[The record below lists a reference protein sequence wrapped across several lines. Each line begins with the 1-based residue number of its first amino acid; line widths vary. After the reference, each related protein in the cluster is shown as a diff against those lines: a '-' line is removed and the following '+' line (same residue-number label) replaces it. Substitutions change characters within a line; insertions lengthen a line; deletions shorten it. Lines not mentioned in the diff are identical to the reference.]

1 MCCRTNRAVIK
12 EAYSCPYWIRLPR
25 GWVQQSV
32 FLTSYTGVGGSLAN
46 IVDEKIL
53 PLILQSC
60 VYPGGGRGGNNTVKA
75 NELVHLCIYQ
85 ESKLL
90 TFLSSPVQLGSK
102 QVSNLCIIHNSPE
115 KQTLAKGWLLTDV
128 DYVNF
133 LRMAAWFVKIKYKQ

>member
-1 MCCRTNRAVIK
+1 M
-12 EAYSCPYWIRLPR
+12 
-25 GWVQQSV
+25 QQFV
-32 FLTSYTGVGGSLAN
+32 FLRSYRGAGESLAN
-46 IVDEKIL
+46 TVNKTIL

-60 VYPGGGRGGNNTVKA
+60 VYPGAGGKNNTVKA

-102 QVSNLCIIHNSPE
+102 QVSNLCVIHDSPE
-115 KQTLAKGWLLTDV
+115 KQTLAKGWLLKDV

-133 LRMAAWFVKIKYKQ
+133 LRMAAWLVKIKYEQ